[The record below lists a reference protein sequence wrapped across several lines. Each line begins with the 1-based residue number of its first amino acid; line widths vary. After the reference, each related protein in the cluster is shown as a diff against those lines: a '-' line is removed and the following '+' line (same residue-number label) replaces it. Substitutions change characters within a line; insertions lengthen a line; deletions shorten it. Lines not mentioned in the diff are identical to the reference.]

1 MLFGILSIYK
11 ITSVRLTFT
20 DILRLP
26 LPTTPWYPPSLH
38 TCYLW
43 KHIVQIFYSVVVV
56 DCKCSWDFLERWWN
70 LRLWI
75 GKKTVFGNLFF
86 FLFFGQDSQ
95 VAESQFLDQEWN
107 LGPSVKVPSPNHW
120 TPGNSQQLHN
130 FNTIIFY
137 NCNRG
142 IVKNL
147 ELICCVI
154 HYFLVCGFVILC
166 NFSSSS
172 KVLSKVKFT

>member
-26 LPTTPWYPPSLH
+26 LPATPWYPPSLH

-75 GKKTVFGNLFF
+75 GKKTIFGNLFF
-86 FLFFGQDSQ
+86 FFFFWARLTACRILVPWPGMEPRPIS
-95 VAESQFLDQEWN
+95 ESAK
-107 LGPSVKVPSPNHW
+107 SIPNSF
-120 TPGNSQQLHN
+120 T
-130 FNTIIFY
+130 T
-137 NCNRG
+137 
-142 IVKNL
+142 
-147 ELICCVI
+147 LI
-154 HYFLVCGFVILC
+154 L
-166 NFSSSS
+166 
-172 KVLSKVKFT
+172 